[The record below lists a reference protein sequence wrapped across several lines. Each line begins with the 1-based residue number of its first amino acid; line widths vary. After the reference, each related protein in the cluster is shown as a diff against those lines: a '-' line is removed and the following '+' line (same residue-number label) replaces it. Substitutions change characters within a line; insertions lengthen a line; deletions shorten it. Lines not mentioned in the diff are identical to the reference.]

1 MIALLGVLGVI
12 IFIVIDIIRNKS
24 KNIIG
29 RLLFYSF
36 LIYMVKVFEVT
47 TGNIHIFSRDR
58 LGGTVYIQLIPFKFI
73 ADWYQLYVHRGAD
86 WFFWNSVRL
95 SLYNV
100 ILLLPLGIY
109 LPVLFNVRNIKR
121 VTIWV
126 MLTSLTIEI
135 YQAIFS
141 YYGLV
146 FMRTSNIDDIIL
158 NTLGGV
164 IGFCFYKIALS
175 KWVHKF
181 IEG

>member
-1 MIALLGVLGVI
+1 MLIGVLGLT
-12 IFIVIDIIRNKS
+12 IFIVIDVVRNKS

-29 RLLFYSF
+29 RLVFYNF
-36 LIYMVKVFEVT
+36 LIYLLKVFEVT
-47 TGNIHIFSRDR
+47 TGNIHIPPRQG
-58 LGGTVYIQLIPFKFI
+58 LGGGVDIQLIPFRFI

-109 LPVLFNVRNIKR
+109 LPALFNVRNIKR

-164 IGFCFYKIALS
+164 IGFGFYKIALS
-175 KWVHKF
+175 KWIHKF
-181 IEG
+181 IAG